1 MIRTLVMALALGAFL
16 ANAEVKR
23 TELTKAT
30 TPAGD
35 AKGLTAGMPD
45 SVAVSSKI
53 ERVVMIRLRNQAD
66 LLGEIERQVK
76 EQKIKNA
83 VILSGFGS
91 LITAHYHAV
100 SNREFPSKNLF
111 TENTEISA
119 DIISVNG
126 AVLNGKV
133 HAHMTMADPDKAFGG
148 HIEPRSKVFTFAVVT
163 LGVLPDDVDLSRFD
177 DKTWR

>member
-1 MIRTLVMALALGAFL
+1 MIRTVTIALALGAML
-16 ANAEVKR
+16 AQGEVKR
-23 TELTKAT
+23 TEVTKAT
-30 TPAGD
+30 SPAED
-35 AKGLTAGMPD
+35 AKGLTTGMPD

-53 ERVVMIRLRNQAD
+53 DRVLMIRLRNQAD
-66 LLGEIERQVK
+66 LLGEIERHVK

-91 LITAHYHAV
+91 LIAAHYHAV

-119 DIISVNG
+119 DIISING
-126 AVLNGKV
+126 AVMNGRV
-133 HAHMTMADPDKAFGG
+133 HAHMTMADPEKAFGG

-163 LGVLPDDVDLSRFD
+163 LGVLPDSVDLSRFD